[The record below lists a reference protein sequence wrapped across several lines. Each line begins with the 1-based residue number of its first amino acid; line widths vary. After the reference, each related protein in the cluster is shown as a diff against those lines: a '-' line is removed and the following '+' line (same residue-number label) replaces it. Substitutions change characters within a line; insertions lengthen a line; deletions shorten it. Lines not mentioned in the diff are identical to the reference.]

1 MTDRLILASGSK
13 ARKNMLSQAGLDFE
27 VIPADLDETSL
38 IHAHKNYTPR
48 ALARIL
54 AAEKTKAVSSR
65 HKDALVIGGDQIMV
79 FDGEI
84 LEKAQDEET
93 ALQRLRMFSGKT
105 HELISAVAVAR
116 AGEILWQADD
126 NASLTMINLSEAEIH
141 RYGGQAGDALTKT
154 VGGYE
159 LEGLGIALFDKIT
172 GDYYTILGLPLLP
185 LLKYLR
191 QRQDSHFFLNQ

>member
-13 ARKNMLSQAGLDFE
+13 ARKNMLGQAGLDFE

-38 IHAHKNYTPR
+38 IHAHKNDTPR

-54 AAEKTKAVSSR
+54 AVEKAKTVSSR

-79 FDGEI
+79 FDGAV
-84 LEKAQDEET
+84 LEKAPDKAT
-93 ALQRLRMFSGKT
+93 ALQRLREFSGRT
-105 HELISAVAVAR
+105 HELISGVAVAR
-116 AGEILWQADD
+116 DGEVLWQADD
-126 NASLTMINLSEAEIH
+126 SARLIMSALSEAEIH
-141 RYGGQAGDALTKT
+141 RYGAQAGDALTKT

-159 LEGLGIALFDKIT
+159 LEGLGIALFDKIA

-191 QRQDSHFFLNQ
+191 EQHDFRFFLHQ

>member
-1 MTDRLILASGSK
+1 
-13 ARKNMLSQAGLDFE
+13 MLGQAGLDFE

-38 IHAHKNYTPR
+38 IHAHKNDTPR

-54 AAEKTKAVSSR
+54 AVEKAKTVSSR

-79 FDGEI
+79 FDGAV
-84 LEKAQDEET
+84 LEKAPDKAT
-93 ALQRLRMFSGKT
+93 ALQRLREFSGRT
-105 HELISAVAVAR
+105 HELISGVAVAR
-116 AGEILWQADD
+116 DGEVLWQADD
-126 NASLTMINLSEAEIH
+126 SARLIMSALSEAEIH
-141 RYGGQAGDALTKT
+141 RYGAQAGDALTKT

-159 LEGLGIALFDKIT
+159 LEGLGIALFDKIA

-191 QRQDSHFFLNQ
+191 EQHDFRFFLHQ